1 MIYVMINQTRE
12 RKGDHIKICLEEDVQ
27 AKHITTGFE
36 DIFFVHR
43 CLPEIDREK
52 IDLSTKLFNHKFSAP
67 LIVGAM
73 TGGTPEAT
81 KINSTIAEAVQ
92 ELGIGMGVGSQ
103 RAAIEDAKQECS
115 FVETRR
121 KAPTAFLIA
130 NIGAPQLVQGW
141 RLDQAQIAV
150 NMIDAD
156 ALAIH
161 LNPLQE
167 AVQPE
172 GETNYAKA
180 LGKIKE
186 IAGNLSVPVFAKETG
201 AGISAEDAKK
211 LEEAGIKAIDVSGA
225 GGTSWAAVEYY
236 RAKAAKDEKGKR
248 LGETFW
254 DWGIPTA
261 VSTFEVSNAVNVPVI
276 ASGGIRTGLDVAKA
290 LALGA
295 SLVSISAPILQPAT
309 KSVGQVTRT
318 LEFFIEELRNAMFLT
333 GVSTIKKLRNVP
345 IVVTGKTAQ
354 WLLIRG
360 YQPRTLARQNGK
372 DRSKHS

>member
-1 MIYVMINQTRE
+1 MINQTQE
-12 RKGDHIKICLEEDVQ
+12 RKGNHVRICLEEDVQ
-27 AKHITTGFE
+27 AKHVTTGFE
-36 DIFFVHR
+36 DVFFIHR

-52 IDLSTKLFNHKFSAP
+52 IDLSTKLFDYKFSAP

-81 KINSTIAEAVQ
+81 KINRAIAEAVQ

-103 RAAIEDAKQECS
+103 RAAIEDAKLECG
-115 FVETRR
+115 FVVTRR

-130 NIGAPQLVQGW
+130 NIGAPQLVRGW

-167 AVQPE
+167 AIQPE
-172 GETNYAKA
+172 GETNYKGA

-186 IAGNLSVPVFAKETG
+186 IAANLSVPVFAKETG
-201 AGISAEDAKK
+201 AGISAEDAKR
-211 LEEAGIKAIDVSGA
+211 LEEAGVKAIDVSGV

-236 RAKAAKDEKGKR
+236 RAKTVKEEKGER

-261 VSTFEVSNAVNVPVI
+261 VSIFEVSESVDVPVI
-276 ASGGIRTGLDVAKA
+276 ASGGIRTGVDVAKA

-295 SLVSISAPILQPAT
+295 SLVSISAPILRPAT
-309 KSVGQVTRT
+309 RSVEQVKKT
-318 LEFFIEELRNAMFLT
+318 LGFFIEELRNTMFLT
-333 GVSTIKKLRNVP
+333 GVDTIKRLRRAP
-345 IVVTGKTAQ
+345 LVVTGKTTQ
-354 WLLIRG
+354 WLLMRG
-360 YQPRTLARQNGK
+360 YQPKTLARQNDKG
-372 DRSKHS
+372 RGRRA

>member
-1 MIYVMINQTRE
+1 MANQTQE
-12 RKGDHIKICLEEDVQ
+12 RKGDHVRICLEEDVQ
-27 AKHITTGFE
+27 AKHVTTGLE
-36 DIFFVHR
+36 EVFFVHS

-52 IDLSTKLFNHKFSAP
+52 IDLSTKLFDHKFSAP

-73 TGGTPEAT
+73 TGGTREAT
-81 KINSTIAEAVQ
+81 KINKTIAEAVQ
-92 ELGIGMGVGSQ
+92 ELGIAMGVGSQ
-103 RAAIEDAKQECS
+103 RAAIEDAKLECG

-121 KAPTAFLIA
+121 KAPTAFLIG

-167 AVQPE
+167 AIQPE
-172 GETNYAKA
+172 GETNYRGA

-186 IAGNLSVPVFAKETG
+186 IAENLSVPVFAKETG
-201 AGISAEDAKK
+201 AGISAEDAKR

-236 RAKAAKDEKGKR
+236 RAKTVQEERGER

-261 VSTFEVSNAVNVPVI
+261 VSTFEVSESVNVPVI
-276 ASGGIRTGLDVAKA
+276 ASGGIRTGVDAAKA

-295 SLVSISAPILQPAT
+295 SLVSISAPVLQPAT
-309 KSVGQVTRT
+309 RSVEQVKKT
-318 LEFFIEELRNAMFLT
+318 LGFFVEELRNTMFLT
-333 GVSTIKKLRNVP
+333 GIDTVKKLRRAS
-345 IVVTGKTAQ
+345 IVVTGRTAQ
-354 WLLIRG
+354 WLQMRG
-360 YQPRTLARQNGK
+360 YQPKTLARQDDKGGGS
-372 DRSKHS
+372 RT